1 VSGPT
6 LRAPRPG
13 DAEQIAAL
21 VNAHSVALGHPPDMT
36 AALIEAWWEAPETD
50 PVADALVV
58 ESGGEVV
65 GYGDII
71 VRGPQVRLDLGGEE
85 PDLVLDELEL
95 RARARGSV
103 ARLVLHERDAM
114 RDVLARRGYEV
125 IRAAYDMET
134 TLAEPPEPPAWP
146 HGIVPRRP
154 EPGDEPLF
162 HLVQEEAFAD
172 HWGHE
177 PRGYEEW
184 AHLYG
189 AMRPFDPDLWL
200 LAEAEGEETPA
211 GVAIC
216 EGGREG
222 DETTGW
228 VHVLAV
234 RRPWRRRGLGSALL
248 RWSLGALRERGL
260 ATAALSVD
268 AENTTGAVALYERA
282 GMHVTSRFEHWEK
295 VLAPVGRGKMRP

>member
-13 DAEQIAAL
+13 DADRIAEL
-21 VNAHSVALGHPPDMT
+21 VNARSVALGHPPDLT
-36 AALIEAWWEAPETD
+36 AALIEEWWAAPGTD
-50 PVADALVV
+50 AAADALVV

-65 GYGDII
+65 GYGDIT

-95 RARARGSV
+95 RARARGLV
-103 ARLVLHERDAM
+103 ARLVLHERDPV
-114 RDVLARRGYEV
+114 REVLARRGYEA
-125 IRAAYDMET
+125 IRAAYDMERS
-134 TLAEPPEPPAWP
+134 LAGGPEPPQWP
-146 HGIVPRRP
+146 EGIAPRRP
-154 EPGDEPLF
+154 EPADRPLF
-162 HLVQEEAFAD
+162 HRVQEEAFAD

-189 AMRPFDPDLWL
+189 TMRPFDPDLWL
-200 LAEAEGEETPA
+200 LADADGEETPA
-211 GVAIC
+211 GIAIC

-248 RWSLGALRERGL
+248 RWSLGALRDRSL

-268 AENTTGAVALYERA
+268 AENTTGAGALYERA
-282 GMHVTSRFEHWEK
+282 GLRVTSRFEHWER
-295 VLAPVGRGKMRP
+295 VLR

>member
-1 VSGPT
+1 MSGAI
-6 LRAPRPG
+6 LRAPRHG
-13 DAEQIAAL
+13 DAERIASL

-36 AALIEAWWEAPETD
+36 AALIEEWWAAPGTD
-50 PVADALVV
+50 AAADALVV

-65 GYGDII
+65 GYGDIT
-71 VRGPQVRLDLGGEE
+71 VRGSQVRLDLGGEE

-103 ARLVLHERDAM
+103 ARIVLHERDPL
-114 RDVLARRGYEV
+114 RGVLARRGYEA

-134 TLAEPPEPPAWP
+134 SLADASGSPEWPA
-146 HGIVPRRP
+146 GIVPRRP
-154 EPGDEPLF
+154 QPGDEPLF
-162 HLVQEEAFAD
+162 HRVQEEAFAD

-189 AMRPFDPDLWL
+189 TMRPFDPDLWL
-200 LAEAEGEETPA
+200 LADADGEDTPA
-211 GVAIC
+211 GIAIC

-260 ATAALSVD
+260 ASAALSVD

-282 GMHVTSRFEHWEK
+282 GLHVTSRFEHWE
-295 VLAPVGRGKMRP
+295 LALR